1 MHDDITFTEFVTFTV
16 AGQMFGLPISR
27 VQDVFKPSRIT
38 RVPLSGAE
46 IAGVLNLRGRIVTAI
61 DMRQRI
67 EAGRCAGGAPV
78 MAIGVE
84 ARGESFGLL
93 VDAVGEVLNLSDV
106 EREPN
111 PINLG
116 GSLAA
121 LSDGVFRLEGQL
133 LVVLDVD
140 RVLDL
145 CGEQIAAFEKNAQNG
160 TSRRARPPSVEW
172 IQ

>member
-1 MHDDITFTEFVTFTV
+1 MHDDTDLTEFVTFTV

-38 RVPLSGAE
+38 RVPLAGAQ

-67 EAGRCAGGAPV
+67 EAEQRENEASP
-78 MAIGVE
+78 MAIGIE
-84 ARGESFGLL
+84 AKGESFGLL
-93 VDAVGEVLNLSDV
+93 VDAVGEVLSLQDV

-116 GSLAA
+116 GNLAA
-121 LSDGVFRLEGQL
+121 LSDGIYRLEGHL

-145 CGEQIAAFEKNAQNG
+145 RAEPMAAFERAQ
-160 TSRRARPPSVEW
+160 SSALRRVRPPSVEW
-172 IQ
+172 RQ